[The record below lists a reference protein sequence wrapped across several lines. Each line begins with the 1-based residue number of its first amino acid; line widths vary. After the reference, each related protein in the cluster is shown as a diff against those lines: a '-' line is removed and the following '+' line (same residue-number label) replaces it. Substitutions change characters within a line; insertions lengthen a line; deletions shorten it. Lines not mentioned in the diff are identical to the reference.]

1 VRQSSNLFAP
11 EPSNGVNAV
20 SRPAVKPIPED
31 YHCLTPYLY
40 VHDASAAL
48 EFYRAAFDAV
58 EEFRITH
65 PDGPIVHAEMTIGDS
80 PFMLSD
86 EIEAWGN
93 RSPRT
98 IGGTGSL
105 ILVYVEDVDR
115 VFDRAVEGGAT
126 AIMPVKDHFYGDRAG
141 IVEDPF
147 GHRWMIAT
155 RVERVLPHEAA
166 RRAEAMFGGRG

>member
-1 VRQSSNLFAP
+1 MPGAAP
-11 EPSNGVNAV
+11 SPPSPSIGARAV
-20 SRPAVKPIPED
+20 SRADVRPIPDD

-40 VHDASAAL
+40 VNDAAAAL
-48 EFYRAAFDAV
+48 EFYRAAFEAV

-65 PDGPIVHAEMTIGDS
+65 PDGPVVHAEMAIGDS

-86 EIEAWGN
+86 EFEEWGN

-105 ILVYVEDVDR
+105 ILVYVEEVDR
-115 VFDRAVEGGAT
+115 VFRRAVEAGAT
-126 AIMPVKDHFYGDRAG
+126 ALMPVTDHFYGDRAG

-147 GHRWMIAT
+147 GHRWMIAS
-155 RVERVLPHEAA
+155 RVERVLPHEAE
-166 RRAEAMFGGRG
+166 RRARALFGGGE